1 VNDGTLHGSIRWPAD
16 TDKMGRETVVPIG
29 PDVRRALDRVL
40 RERPGLGAG
49 LLFPAPGRHEKPVSR
64 HLAAA
69 WLAKAEK
76 LAGLEP
82 QEGSQWHASRR
93 GWATARK
100 NLPVQDVAAAGGWRC
115 IGVVQSIYQQ
125 ADKETMLSVV
135 LHPAELR
142 EAR

>member
-1 VNDGTLHGSIRWPAD
+1 MD
-16 TDKMGRETVVPIG
+16 REWVTPISLE
-29 PDVRRALDRVL
+29 VRRALDRVL

-49 LLFPAPGRHEKPVSR
+49 PLFPAPGRREKPASR

-82 QEGSQWHASRR
+82 QEGSQWHACRR

-100 NLPVQDVAAAGGWRC
+100 HLPVVDVAAAGGWRSAS
-115 IGVVQSIYQQ
+115 VVQNIYQQ
-125 ADKETMLSVV
+125 ADRETMLNVV
-135 LHPAELR
+135 LHPAELW